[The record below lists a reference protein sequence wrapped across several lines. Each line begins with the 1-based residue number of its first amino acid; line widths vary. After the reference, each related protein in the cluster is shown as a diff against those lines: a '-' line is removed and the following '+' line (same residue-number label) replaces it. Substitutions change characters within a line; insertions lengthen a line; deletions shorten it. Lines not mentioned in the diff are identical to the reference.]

1 MTPGLLSKKLGVV
14 DQKQPHLFK
23 ITQAIFCPFSEW
35 RRELS
40 VFERGNEWNWI
51 LKTWVCTEK
60 KKMNEGHSATYD
72 ITEDKVQTQ
81 TDYRLFEGSLEIIK
95 SYN

>member
-1 MTPGLLSKKLGVV
+1 
-14 DQKQPHLFK
+14 
-23 ITQAIFCPFSEW
+23 
-35 RRELS
+35 
-40 VFERGNEWNWI
+40 
-51 LKTWVCTEK
+51 
-60 KKMNEGHSATYD
+60 MNEGHSATYD